1 MKVKMVAESLNES
14 VYARLNEEMNAVSEG
29 LLNDFFVKLK
39 KALQSLNTEY
49 KSLDKKDEKAVREF
63 AYKSGIAT
71 YVADNP
77 EAGKKALKHWAEKA
91 PIDMLIKFLDE
102 ASQVEFKGRT
112 SPSYTKDKKLVV
124 AWKPIDM
131 VNLENQFASGGTG
144 GKTRSG
150 GV

>member
-39 KALQSLNTEY
+39 KALQGLNDQY
-49 KSLDKKDEKAVREF
+49 KALNKKDEKAVREF
-63 AYKSGIAT
+63 AFNAGVAT

-91 PIDMLIKFLDE
+91 PLDMLVKFLDE
-102 ASQVEFKGRT
+102 ASKAEFKGRT
-112 SPSYTKDKKLVV
+112 SPTYTKEKKLIVN
-124 AWKPIDM
+124 WKPMDM
-131 VNLENQFASGGTG
+131 VNLESQFKSGGTG
-144 GKTRSG
+144 GKTASG

>member
-29 LLNDFFVKLK
+29 LLNDFFAKLK
-39 KALQSLNTEY
+39 KSLQGLNDQY
-49 KSLDKKDEKAVREF
+49 KALDKKDEKAVREF
-63 AYKSGIAT
+63 AFNSGVAT

-77 EAGKKALKHWAEKA
+77 EAGKRALKHWAEKA
-91 PIDMLIKFLDE
+91 PIEMLVKFLDE
-102 ASQVEFKGRT
+102 ASKAKFNGRT
-112 SPSYTKDKKLVV
+112 SPSYTKEKKLVV
-124 AWKPIDM
+124 NWRPIDM

-144 GKTRSG
+144 GKTAFG